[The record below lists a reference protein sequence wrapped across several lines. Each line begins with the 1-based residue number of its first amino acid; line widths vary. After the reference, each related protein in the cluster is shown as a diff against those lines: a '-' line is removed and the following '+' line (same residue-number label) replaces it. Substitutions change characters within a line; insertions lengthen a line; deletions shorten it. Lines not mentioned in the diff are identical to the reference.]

1 MDKAPLLCR
10 IKSNIIRKSPSAIM
24 AGCNFGIFPSG
35 KCIDCPEY
43 NALWK
48 EFEWSILKMDEK
60 AWAIIKDIIAK
71 GNDAVIRKKGDGYIV
86 LEDKREIK
94 FQAKET
100 RPG

>member
-43 NALWK
+43 NAWWK

-60 AWAIIKDIIAK
+60 TWAIIKAILER
-71 GNDAVIRKKGDGYIV
+71 GNDAIIRKKGDGYIIQEEKKKIV
-86 LEDKREIK
+86 YRSSD
-94 FQAKET
+94 
-100 RPG
+100 

>member
-43 NALWK
+43 NAWWE
-48 EFEWSILKMDEK
+48 EFEWSILKMVELKPAVADHTK
-60 AWAIIKDIIAK
+60 TYSNIIKSE
-71 GNDAVIRKKGDGYIV
+71 
-86 LEDKREIK
+86 LEN
-94 FQAKET
+94 
-100 RPG
+100 G